1 MGQLSNLRTALSFWR
16 TYATVVTTVAF
27 IIGGCA
33 IGLAFEVLR
42 LRDVIEGVL

>member
-1 MGQLSNLRTALSFWR
+1 MGQLSNLRAALSFWR

-27 IIGGCA
+27 ILAGGA

-42 LRDVIEGVL
+42 LRDVIGGVL